1 MSTVARKFS
10 ACPVRTAANTW
21 ETITNVIG
29 ASNETVK
36 AELTKVAGIAAS
48 IISDGTPAENAIT
61 IIGTGAR
68 LRIYCLYEEDGSTED
83 ANESTLNWN
92 LFEGD
97 WEIHFP
103 VEKEDFDWVKKSL
116 SEKGARFI
124 AYEAGS
130 KPAEDNETKSS
141 SNSVLTINLDKLK
154 SHV

>member
-29 ASNETVK
+29 AGNETVK

-61 IIGTGAR
+61 IIGTGPR
-68 LRIYCLYEEDGSTED
+68 LRIYCLYEEDGSIED
-83 ANESTLNWN
+83 ANESTLHWN
-92 LFEGD
+92 LFEGE

-103 VEKEDFDWVKKSL
+103 VEKEDFGWVKKSL
-116 SEKGARFI
+116 NEKGVRFI

-130 KPAEDNETKSS
+130 KAAENNNTKSS
-141 SNSVLTINLDKLK
+141 SSLTINLDKLK
-154 SHV
+154 SNV